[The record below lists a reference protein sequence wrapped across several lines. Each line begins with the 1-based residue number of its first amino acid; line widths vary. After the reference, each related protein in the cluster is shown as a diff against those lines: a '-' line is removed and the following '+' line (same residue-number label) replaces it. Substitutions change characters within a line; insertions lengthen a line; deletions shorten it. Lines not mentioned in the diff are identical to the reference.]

1 VSNSHEP
8 SYYEIALTNRQV
20 VAAFVILLVCLL
32 SAFFSGVWVGRTGA
46 PPAEQVVRATPP
58 PEEPKE
64 GANLEELEF
73 FEQPGRRPAA
83 APSPSPAE
91 TPAPG
96 PGTTLREDLEGP
108 DAAETPVPPPPSPTP
123 APNPNETLRGT
134 RTPLPSPSPSPEPRE
149 ERADEDVVRP
159 RPLPEAERG
168 AAPRSPERTAP
179 GSTREPAAGS
189 VVIQVFASPE
199 EAEARRIRDR
209 LSQGGQK
216 AYLSPVTVDG
226 RTMYRVR
233 IGPFG
238 TREDAQE
245 VAETVRKTYKLDT
258 WVTQ

>member
-1 VSNSHEP
+1 MSNSHEP

-20 VAAFVILLVCLL
+20 VVAFVILLVCLL

-46 PPAEQVVRATPP
+46 PPAGEQVVRATPP

-73 FEQPGRRPAA
+73 FEQPGERPAA
-83 APSPSPAE
+83 TPPPAPAE
-91 TPAPG
+91 TPAGTPTPT

-108 DAAETPVPPPPSPTP
+108 DAAEDPVPPPPAPMPSPDP
-123 APNPNETLRGT
+123 AVR
-134 RTPLPSPSPSPEPRE
+134 RTPPPSPSPSPTPRE
-149 ERADEDVVRP
+149 ERAQDVVRP
-159 RPLPEAERG
+159 RPLPEAER
-168 AAPRSPERTAP
+168 AAPE
-179 GSTREPAAGS
+179 STREPAAGS

-199 EAEARRIRDR
+199 ETEARRIRDR
-209 LSQGGQK
+209 LTRGGQK

-238 TREDAQE
+238 TREDAQV

>member
-20 VAAFVILLVCLL
+20 VVAFVILLVCLL
-32 SAFFSGVWVGRTGA
+32 SAFFSGVWVGKSGA
-46 PPAEQVVRATPP
+46 EPAGEQVVRAAPPP
-58 PEEPKE
+58 PEPTE

-73 FEQPGRRPAA
+73 FDQPGRQAAPPASSAATSPAA
-83 APSPSPAE
+83 E
-91 TPAPG
+91 TRGA
-96 PGTTLREDLEGP
+96 GTTLREDLEGP
-108 DAAETPVPPPPSPTP
+108 DAADPVAPPPSPTASP
-123 APNPNETLRGT
+123 SPRPS
-134 RTPLPSPSPSPEPRE
+134 PPSPSPSPTPRD
-149 ERADEDVVRP
+149 ERAEDRSEEIVRP
-159 RPLPEAERG
+159 RPLPETER
-168 AAPRSPERTAP
+168 RTEA
-179 GSTREPAAGS
+179 GREPAAGS

-199 EAEARRIRDR
+199 QGEARRIRDR
-209 LSQGGQK
+209 LSRGGQK

-238 TREDAQE
+238 SREDAQE